1 MKSWASNSTKSWG
14 STTKKE
20 YAMKKIQL
28 PPNYNDANAYNSG
41 FAVKNISE
49 LQKTAEQWKKTYS
62 LKPVGGDRNK
72 IHLLIIDDQ
81 FDFSFPDGSLYV
93 GGRSGM
99 SAQDDQKRLA
109 EFIYTNLGVL
119 SQVTPTMD
127 SHLPFQIFF
136 PVAHSLEDGSH
147 PEPNTMIFADE
158 YKQGKYRAN
167 PAMARQIGVD
177 PVWLTKQFTYYCEQ
191 LEAKGKYNLYLWPY
205 HCMLG
210 SNGHKLAGVI
220 EEARLFHSF
229 ARGAAN
235 IPEIKGGNP
244 LTEHYSIFKPEVTN
258 CWDGQAIPGAQKN
271 TALIQKLVKSDYVI
285 MAGQAASH
293 CVKES
298 IEDFL
303 AEILAIDPEL
313 AKKVYIL
320 DDCTSSVVIPGIV
333 DFTDE
338 AEKAMQKF
346 QDAGMNLVKST
357 TSIEDW
363 PGMDL

>member
-1 MKSWASNSTKSWG
+1 
-14 STTKKE
+14 
-20 YAMKKIQL
+20 MKKIQL
-28 PPNYNDANAYNSG
+28 PPNYNEGNAYNSG
-41 FAVKNISE
+41 FAVNNISE
-49 LQKTAEQWKKTYS
+49 LQKTAENWKKTYS

-72 IHLLIIDDQ
+72 VHLLIIDDQ

-99 SAQDDQKRLA
+99 GAQDDQKRLA
-109 EFIYTNLGVL
+109 EFIYTNLGVI

-136 PVAHSLEDGSH
+136 PVAHMLDNGSH

-320 DDCTSSVVIPGIV
+320 KDCTSSVVIPGLV
-333 DFTDE
+333 DFTDD

-346 QDAGMNLVKST
+346 QDAGMNLVDST
-357 TSIEDW
+357 TPIENW